1 MKITFLQAKNTL
13 NTITPVKG
21 GQITKSDL
29 AKAKGDTGV
38 HVYTIKHDV
47 KDAFRAQF
55 DKDSDIREQAS
66 ECQDDKEKLSSLES
80 EFAELNKTEEEV
92 KLSKGKLKLSE
103 VKDYLDS
110 TELEVL
116 EWCIDFKK

>member
-1 MKITFLQAKNTL
+1 MSGTSAW
-13 NTITPVKG
+13 
-21 GQITKSDL
+21 
-29 AKAKGDTGV
+29 
-38 HVYTIKHDV
+38 
-47 KDAFRAQF
+47 
-55 DKDSDIREQAS
+55 E
-66 ECQDDKEKLSSLES
+66 
-80 EFAELNKTEEEV
+80 NKTEEEV